1 MKKLITHIAIFW
13 VLAFAYSYLLNIYI
27 PKELAQAIYPGL
39 NVFSYGLG
47 PALAVG
53 TMGLFG
59 KIKTYSLSGYTQKNW
74 ILSLLIFFTPIAVVC
89 LTNPNQLPKA
99 FLIVLSIM
107 LYCIGEEIG
116 WRGWL
121 LKQLEDFGVNQV
133 IQTLVIWVLWLV
145 WHLSFQTI
153 NLTFALLLLLGVI
166 GINLAT
172 RKTGSILVASAMH
185 AVINLA
191 SFFPSSLF
199 FVIPIWVAI
208 FVWWERLI
216 KSENN
221 SQKREIN
228 NFKLKL

>member
-1 MKKLITHIAIFW
+1 MKKLIALIAIFW
-13 VLAFAYSYLLNIYI
+13 VLAFAYSYLLNINI
-27 PKELAQAIYPGL
+27 PKGLAQAIYPGL
-39 NVFSYGLG
+39 SVFSYGLG

-53 TMGLFG
+53 TMGMFG
-59 KIKTYSLSGYTQKNW
+59 NMKTYSLAGYTQKNW
-74 ILSLLIFFTPIAVVC
+74 ILSLLIFFMPIAVVC
-89 LTNPNQLPKA
+89 LTNLNQLPKA

-121 LKQLEDFGVNQV
+121 LKQLEDYGINQI
-133 IQTLVIWVLWLV
+133 IQTLVIWVLWLA

-191 SFFPSSLF
+191 SFFPNSLF
-199 FVIPIWVAI
+199 FVIPIWAAI
-208 FVWWERLI
+208 FVWWERVKKQEVARI
-216 KSENN
+216 AT
-221 SQKREIN
+221 
-228 NFKLKL
+228 